1 MKKTILSIFALCA
14 LSISSNA
21 QSFEWVKQIEGNGVD
36 QIFSVS
42 SNGSDIYSTGTY
54 DGTTDFNPGI
64 VTDIQPAVGGLDV
77 FIQKLDENGEFVW
90 AKTIGGMDNDMGRV
104 INDYGTHVIVSGT
117 FSGTV
122 DFDPGTGVES
132 KTSNGGTDVFIL
144 ALDDN
149 GDFLWVNTFGGTA
162 NESIGGQELNS
173 SNKIIATG
181 GFYNNMTINATGGPV
196 TVSATSTGGT
206 DVFFMELDLITGSV
220 EWVKSFGGTGIDS
233 GAKLAIRS
241 NDNILI
247 TGRYQN
253 IMDIDPSANDFS
265 LSSDGG
271 FSVFLTEY
279 DNLGNFINGFS
290 FDSSSDMEAYDVALD
305 DNENIYLTG
314 YFKATVDFDLKAG
327 VTDVTTNG
335 GQDCYVV
342 KLTSTKD
349 LVWAKNFGGAGLDQ
363 SFGLELASNGDV
375 YTTGRYSDVVDFD
388 PGAGVVNGTASG
400 FDIFIHKFNELGNFQ
415 MVHTFSDVGSDM
427 GRGLEID
434 ANGNMYVG
442 GMFAGTIDFDPSTG
456 TSNLTTDGTSDVFVI
471 KYSNL
476 VLGLNSLAQKLV
488 FNVYPNPAQ
497 NELFMEIDDLT
508 TTKIEI
514 FDYSGQLVKS
524 IVNNTINQIDISDLK
539 EGVYILS
546 VHAQKGISNARF
558 IKQ

>member
-1 MKKTILSIFALCA
+1 MKKIILSIFALCA

-36 QIFSVS
+36 QLFSVS

-64 VTDIQPAVGGLDV
+64 GTDIQPAVGGFDI

-104 INDYGTHVIVSGT
+104 INDYGTHVIISGT
-117 FSGTV
+117 FSQTV
-122 DFDPGTGVES
+122 DFDPGVGVES
-132 KTSNGGTDVFIL
+132 KTSNGGTDIFIL

-149 GDFLWVNTFGGTA
+149 GDFLWVTTFGGTA

-173 SNKIIATG
+173 SNKIITTG
-181 GFYNNMTINATGGPV
+181 GFFNNMTINATAGPV
-196 TVSATSTGGT
+196 TVSATSTGGP
-206 DVFFMELDLITGSV
+206 DVFFMELDLATGSV
-220 EWVKSFGGTGIDS
+220 QWIKSIGGTGNDS
-233 GAKLAIRS
+233 GARLAIRS

-253 IMDIDPSANDFS
+253 IMDVDPSANDFS

-290 FDSSSDMEAYDVALD
+290 FDSSSDMEAYDIALD
-305 DNENIYLTG
+305 NNENIYLTG

-342 KLTSTKD
+342 KLTSAKD
-349 LVWAKNFGGAGLDQ
+349 LVWAKKFGGTGLDQ
-363 SFGLELASNGDV
+363 SFELELASNGDV
-375 YTTGRYSDVVDFD
+375 YTVGRYSDVVDFD
-388 PGAGVVNGTASG
+388 PGAGIVNGTANG
-400 FDIFIHKFNELGNFQ
+400 FDIFIHKFNELGDFE
-415 MVHTFSDVGSDM
+415 MVHTFGDVGSDL

-434 ANGNMYVG
+434 ATGNMYVG
-442 GMFAGTIDFDPSTG
+442 GIFGGTIDFDPGVGITD
-456 TSNLTTDGTSDVFVI
+456 LTTDGTSDVFLI
-471 KYSNL
+471 EYSNL
-476 VLGLNSLAQKLV
+476 VLGLNTLAQKSV

-497 NELFMEIDDLT
+497 NELFMEVNDLQI
-508 TTKIEI
+508 TKIAI

-524 IVNNTINQIDISDLK
+524 ITNNAINQIDISDLK
-539 EGVYILS
+539 QGIYILKVS
-546 VHAQKGISNARF
+546 TESGHSTNRF
-558 IKQ
+558 VKQ